1 MLAVSDNGAREGA
14 QPSDNPGMGVG
25 LTLVQRIAD
34 AQGAALEHTTGS
46 PATPH
51 RWTLTWPTPDRP
63 ASAPEG

>member
-1 MLAVSDNGAREGA
+1 
-14 QPSDNPGMGVG
+14 VG

-34 AQGAALEHTTGS
+34 AQGVALEHTTGS

-63 ASAPEG
+63 VSPT